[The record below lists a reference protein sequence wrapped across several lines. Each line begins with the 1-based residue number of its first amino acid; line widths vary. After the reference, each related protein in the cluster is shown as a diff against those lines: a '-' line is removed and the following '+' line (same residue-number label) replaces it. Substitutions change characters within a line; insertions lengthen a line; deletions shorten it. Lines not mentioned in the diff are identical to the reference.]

1 MSDLPPQAFAASL
14 AGFEQMTVHRLL
26 ALLRHHS
33 PAEAFAIATGA
44 APPPAGGLVAHVLD
58 EATVRNAWHA
68 EARRR
73 PPEQVWDQ
81 CQQLGLVVT
90 VIGDADHPALLQ
102 HDPLPPPVLFSLGD
116 RAVLDGRRV
125 AIVGT
130 RNATAA
136 GRHMARHFGHGL
148 VQAGV
153 QVVSGLARG
162 IDGHAHGGAIEA
174 VEQLGAPGRPI
185 AVVASGLDVVYP
197 KEHHQLWR
205 QVAEHGVIL
214 SEAPPRSLPIA
225 YRFPLRNRIIAGLS
239 EIVVVV
245 ESRERGGSLITASA
259 ALERGVP
266 VMAVPGHATSRAS
279 IGVNEL
285 LRDGSAPAIDID
297 DVLLALRLDHAQ
309 TLTLLTDRRL
319 RPRPGDVPAYQL
331 CANRARTVGD
341 AATQLDVPLLEAAMM
356 LARLEQ
362 SGWLVQV
369 DGWFEATGS
378 PLR

>member
-1 MSDLPPQAFAASL
+1 MSGLPPQAFAASL
-14 AGFEQMTVHRLL
+14 AGFEKMTVHRLL
-26 ALLRHHS
+26 ALLRDRDPQH
-33 PAEAFAIATGA
+33 AFAIASGA
-44 APPPAGGLVAHVLD
+44 EPAPRGGLLAHVLD
-58 EATVRNAWHA
+58 QDDLRNAWRA
-68 EARRR
+68 EAHRR
-73 PPEQVWDQ
+73 PPEQVWSV
-81 CQQLGLVVT
+81 CQKLGLSVS
-90 VIGDADHPALLQ
+90 VIGDHDHPALLL
-102 HDPLPPPVLFSLGD
+102 HDPLPPPVLFSSGD
-116 RAVLDGRRV
+116 RSLLDGRRV

-148 VQAGV
+148 AQAGV
-153 QVVSGLARG
+153 HVVSGLARG
-162 IDGHAHGGAIEA
+162 IDGQAHGGVIEA
-174 VEQLGAPGRPI
+174 IDGLGATGRPI
-185 AVVASGLDVVYP
+185 GVVASGLDVVYP
-197 KEHHQLWR
+197 SEHRSLWAR
-205 QVAEHGVIL
+205 VAEHGLLL
-214 SEAPPRSLPIA
+214 SEAPPGLGPIGF
-225 YRFPLRNRIIAGLS
+225 RFPMRNRIIAGVS

-297 DVLLALRLDHAQ
+297 DVLLALRLDHGQ
-309 TLTLLTDRRL
+309 TLALLVDRRL
-319 RPRPGDVPAYQL
+319 RPRIDDVPAYRL
-331 CANRARTVGD
+331 CADRARTVGD
-341 AATQLDVPLLEAAMM
+341 VAAHLGVPLLATAMM

-369 DGWFEATGS
+369 DGWFEAVGS